1 MNMNTLVLYGTQY
14 GYSAECAE
22 KLKATL
28 SGDVTLVDLSKATAP
43 DLGGFDAVIV
53 GGSIYMGRVQAKVS
67 EFCAAHE
74 GELLQK
80 PLGLFL
86 CCGLPQ
92 NLSESM
98 ANSFPETL
106 RKHAKATG
114 CFGGE
119 LRTARMKP
127 MHKLIAGMMQK
138 AGGKSGIEPPKPNP
152 QAVLDF
158 AAAMNA

>member
-1 MNMNTLVLYGTQY
+1 MNTLILFATQY
-14 GYSAECAE
+14 GYTAECAE
-22 KLKATL
+22 KLKQAI
-28 SGDVTLVDLSKATAP
+28 SGDVTLNDIGKERAP
-43 DLGGFDAVIV
+43 ELGGFDTVIV

-80 PLGLFL
+80 KIGLFL

-92 NLSESM
+92 NLNESL
-98 ANSFPETL
+98 AASFSTQL
-106 RKHAKATG
+106 RAHAKAVG

-119 LRTARMKP
+119 LRTSRMKP
-127 MHKLIAGMMQK
+127 MHKLIANMMQK
-138 AGGKSGIEPPKPNP
+138 AGGKSGIEPPRANP

-158 AAAMNA
+158 AAAMGE